1 MEAPFVLVVSGR
13 AVRGRIDA
21 VYRRAGKL
29 ELVDFKTGSPPD
41 DGDPAATTQLDL
53 YAVAV
58 SEVWGE
64 QPSSLRTT
72 YCYLCEGG
80 TFRLLETDWD
90 DARMASARARL
101 SALLAGLA
109 AGEYGAAPGAWCA
122 RCEWRGVCRPG
133 RSFLSSLPAGPD
145 QSG

>member
-1 MEAPFVLVVSGR
+1 VLVVSGL

-21 VYRRAGKL
+21 VFRRAGKL

-58 SEVWGE
+58 NEVWGE

-72 YCYLCEGG
+72 YCYLREDG
-80 TFRLLETDWD
+80 TFRLIETDWD
-90 DARMASARARL
+90 DARMATARAHL
-101 SALLAGLA
+101 SDSLAGLA

-122 RCEWRGVCRPG
+122 RCEWRRVCRPG
-133 RSFLSSLPAGPD
+133 RTFLSSVPASPD